1 LRIFQKLKGKRKL
14 KSFKGKFRLEWVVE
28 GAGEGLVVLV
38 ELFVKK
44 RNDEMT
50 VEYEE

>member
-1 LRIFQKLKGKRKL
+1 MKGKRKL
-14 KSFKGKFRLEWVVE
+14 KRFKGKFRLEWVVE
-28 GAGEGLVVLV
+28 VDWEGLVVLV

-50 VEYEE
+50 AEYEE

>member
-1 LRIFQKLKGKRKL
+1 M
-14 KSFKGKFRLEWVVE
+14 E
-28 GAGEGLVVLV
+28 GDGEGLVVLV

>member
-1 LRIFQKLKGKRKL
+1 MKGKRKL
-14 KSFKGKFRLEWVVE
+14 KRFNGKFRKFRLEWVVE
-28 GAGEGLVVLV
+28 GDGEGLVVLV

-50 VEYEE
+50 AEYEE